1 MFDYY
6 EHVNSLS
13 EDKLSDE
20 IQKVLKRINK
30 ASPGSPMYNQ
40 LISMLN
46 TAQMAYSD
54 LMSTKRVKNKDDEV
68 LEIGEMEST
77 VTTPDYSDDQVLD
90 ILVHGYLKDPKNE

>member
-6 EHVNSLS
+6 EHVNSLN
-13 EDKLSDE
+13 EDKLSEE

-30 ASPGSPMYNQ
+30 AKPGSPMYNQ

-54 LMSTKRVKNKDDEV
+54 LMSTRRVKSKDDEII
-68 LEIGEMEST
+68 EIGEMEST

-90 ILVHGYLKDPKNE
+90 ILVHGYLKEPKK